1 VNRRHELGGRTV
13 LVTGA
18 SSGIGRAAAVAL
30 AGQGARVL
38 MACRDRARGE
48 TARREAV
55 ERSGNGQVELLLAD
69 LAVQADV
76 RRLAADV
83 RARGALHV
91 LVNNAGIIAP
101 RRELGPDGI
110 ELTWA
115 TNVLACWLLAEELGD
130 VLRAGAPARI
140 VNVASELAGGLDL
153 ADVEFRRRPYTGV
166 SAYAQSKQADRM
178 LTWVLARRLGDSGVT
193 ANALHPGTVAT
204 PLLARASGRSG
215 AAAAAWA
222 RAVGRTPEE
231 GADTLVWLAGSVDVA
246 GVSGEYWIDRRKV
259 RCRFRDEPGEERLW
273 ELCRQMTAG

>member
-1 VNRRHELGGRTV
+1 MNRRPALGGRTV

-18 SSGIGRAAAVAL
+18 SSGIGRAAAAEL

-38 MACRDRARGE
+38 MACRDRERGE
-48 TARREAV
+48 AARREAV
-55 ERSGNGQVELLLAD
+55 GRSGNTDVELLLAD

-76 RRLAADV
+76 RRLAAEV
-83 RARGALHV
+83 RARGGVHV

-101 RRELGPDGI
+101 RRQLSPDGI

-115 TNVLACWLLAEELGD
+115 TNVLAYWLLAEELGS
-130 VLRAGAPARI
+130 VLRASTPARV
-140 VNVASELAGGLDL
+140 VNVASELAGDLDL
-153 ADVEFRRRPYTGV
+153 SDVEFRRRPYTGV
-166 SAYAQSKQADRM
+166 SAYAQSKQANRM
-178 LTWVLARRLGDSGVT
+178 LTWALARRLEGGGVT
-193 ANALHPGTVAT
+193 ANALHPGGVNT

-231 GADTLVWLAGSVDVA
+231 GADTLVWLAGGVDVE
-246 GVSGEYWIDRRKV
+246 GVSGEFWIDRRRV
-259 RCRFRDEPGEERLW
+259 RCRFRDEQGEERLW